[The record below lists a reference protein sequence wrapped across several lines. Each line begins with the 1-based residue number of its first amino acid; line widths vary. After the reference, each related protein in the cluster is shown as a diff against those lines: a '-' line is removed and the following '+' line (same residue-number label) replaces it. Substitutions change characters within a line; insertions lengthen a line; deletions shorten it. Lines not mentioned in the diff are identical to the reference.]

1 MQSIIVSKHYS
12 NIKSPI
18 PGIPRYIYV
27 VSYLWAKVRH
37 AANYFHTPTYALVS
51 YIIKSALIIYIK
63 TLYSLIAP
71 TCFDTCVIIRERLFS
86 ELKSQVKIVK
96 Y

>member
-1 MQSIIVSKHYS
+1 MTLNTGFSTRCLAAEEESFRVGGWNHGELQRSQLFRT
-12 NIKSPI
+12 PI
-18 PGIPRYIYV
+18 
-27 VSYLWAKVRH
+27 
-37 AANYFHTPTYALVS
+37 YALVP

-71 TCFDTCVIIRERLFS
+71 TCFDKCCHINTHI
-86 ELKSQVKIVK
+86 